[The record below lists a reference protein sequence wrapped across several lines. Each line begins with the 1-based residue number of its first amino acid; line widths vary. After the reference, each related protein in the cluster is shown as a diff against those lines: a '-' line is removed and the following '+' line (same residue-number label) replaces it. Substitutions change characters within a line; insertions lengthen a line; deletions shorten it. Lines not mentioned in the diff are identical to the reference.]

1 MAKQILLIDQ
11 GNTRLKWVPALDDQ
25 LVTDGA
31 GQGDFDAFREASG
44 SAGQSPQLVLLAGV
58 ADPEQK
64 QGLADYCRDRWGIEV
79 CLLVSRRKQGGVR
92 NAYREPATL
101 GVDRWLAIV
110 GAANHHG
117 MPVVIWDLGTASTL
131 DAVDEQGRHL
141 GGLIYPGPAT
151 MLRALQSDT
160 RLSVPDAPP
169 GATPREAGTSGP
181 GVAPGTSTS
190 DCIGRGILAA
200 QLGALNQFM
209 RSVSSSGGTPP
220 RLVVTGG
227 AAEPILP
234 LLDFPVIHD
243 PWLVFRG
250 MLIE

>member
-1 MAKQILLIDQ
+1 VAERLLLIDQ
-11 GNTRLKWVPALDDQ
+11 GNTRLKWGMAAAGKLD
-25 LVTDGA
+25 TNSA
-31 GQGDFDAFREASG
+31 GYGDFNAFRVALSEDHA
-44 SAGQSPQLVLLAGV
+44 APQAVLLAGV
-58 ADPEQK
+58 ADPEKK
-64 QGLADYCRDRWGIEV
+64 QALADFCRRHWKIEPR
-79 CLLVSRRKQGGVR
+79 LLVSKQEQGGVR

-131 DAVDEQGRHL
+131 DAVDAQGRHL

-151 MLRALQSDT
+151 MLRALQRDT
-160 RLSVPDAPP
+160 RLSVPNVVP
-169 GATPREAGTSGP
+169 GALPGEAGTSGP
-181 GVAPGTSTS
+181 GVAPGTSTA
-190 DCIGRGILAA
+190 DCIGRGVLAA

-234 LLDFPVIHD
+234 LLDFPIIHD

-250 MLIE
+250 MLVE